1 MTQLAVKLA
10 VSTLVLGGTMVGCSL
25 DRQVYGVAWA
35 AAKSSRAAEGAGQ
48 LFEQAHAALQRGDH
62 QAALPLAERA
72 VELAP
77 RDAGYRMLLAD
88 LYIKNGR
95 FASAEAS
102 YRDVLELQPDHG
114 RAALTLA
121 LAQIAQGKNGAALG
135 RLDQLAGSAP
145 AADLGLAYTLAGQPE
160 RGIELLEPAARAE
173 GANGRVRQNLAY
185 AYAMAGDW
193 HRARTVA
200 AQDVSPNELA
210 SRMQHWASMAR
221 PQATWTQVASLL
233 NVTPSDDPGQ
243 PVRLA
248 LAPAV
253 PEPQPALYVEAE
265 PELVVF
271 PDEPVR
277 FASIDPI
284 PAPFATQRSAEAVE
298 PAVAEFQYAA
308 AAEALVRAES
318 ALAAPPEAPTVEL
331 PKPIVERLA
340 PRQAPVVR
348 AATSGVHSPQQTEHR
363 FVVQIG
369 AFSNVGNAQ
378 RAWSDAERRYGVAQ
392 AQGVTTT
399 IDLNGRTLHRVAI
412 GGFDSPSAAAQ
423 TCRSIKAKGGACFVR
438 GIAGDAPVQLA
449 WRNIG
454 RA

>member
-1 MTQLAVKLA
+1 MSQLAVKLA
-10 VSTLVLGGTMVGCSL
+10 VSTLVLGSTMVGCTL

-35 AAKSSRAAEGAGQ
+35 AAQPSRSGDGAVQ
-48 LFEQAHAALQRGDH
+48 MFEQAHAALQRGDH
-62 QAALPLAERA
+62 QAAVPLAERA

-95 FASAEAS
+95 FASAEAT

-114 RAALTLA
+114 RAGLTLA

-135 RLDQLAGSAP
+135 QLDQLAGTAP
-145 AADLGLAYTLAGQPE
+145 AADLGLAYALAGQPE
-160 RGIELLEPAARAE
+160 RAIELLEPAARAE

-193 HRARTVA
+193 QRARTVA
-200 AQDVSPNELA
+200 AQDVAPHELA
-210 SRMQHWASMAR
+210 GRLQHWAAMAR
-221 PQATWTQVASLL
+221 PEAPWTQVASLL
-233 NVTPSDDPGQ
+233 NVTPSDDPGR

-248 LAPAV
+248 LAPEM
-253 PEPQPALYVEAE
+253 PEPVLYAEAE
-265 PELVVF
+265 PEPVAF
-271 PDEPVR
+271 ADEPVR

-284 PAPFATQRSAEAVE
+284 PAPFATPQPAQPVEA
-298 PAVAEFQYAA
+298 AVAEFQYAA
-308 AAEALVRAES
+308 AAEALVRAEP
-318 ALAAPPEAPTVEL
+318 AEAADSFEL
-331 PKPIVERLA
+331 PKPIVERAA
-340 PRQAPVVR
+340 PRPAPARVA
-348 AATSGVHSPQQTEHR
+348 AATGLHNTQRAEGR

-369 AFSNVGNAQ
+369 AFSDVRNAQ
-378 RAWSDAERRYGVAQ
+378 RAWSDAERRYGVSET
-392 AQGVTTT
+392 QGVTTT

-412 GGFDSPSAAAQ
+412 AGFESPSAAAQ

-438 GIAGDAPVQLA
+438 GVAGDAPVQLA

>member
-95 FASAEAS
+95 FASAEAT

-135 RLDQLAGSAP
+135 RLDQLAGSVP

-193 HRARTVA
+193 QRARTVA

-210 SRMQHWASMAR
+210 SRMQHWAAMAR

-253 PEPQPALYVEAE
+253 PEPQPVLYAEAE
-265 PELVVF
+265 PELVPF

-284 PAPFATQRSAEAVE
+284 PAPFATPRAVEALE

-308 AAEALVRAES
+308 AAETLVRAEP
-318 ALAAPPEAPTVEL
+318 AVVAAPESVTFEL
-331 PKPIVERLA
+331 PKPIVERVA
-340 PRQAPVVR
+340 PRPAPVR
-348 AATSGVHSPQQTEHR
+348 AAASGVHYPQRTEGR

-378 RAWSDAERRYGVAQ
+378 RAWSDAERRYGVAH

-399 IDLNGRTLHRVAI
+399 LDLNGRTLHRVAI

-438 GIAGDAPVQLA
+438 SIAGDAPVQLA
-449 WRNIG
+449 WRNLG